1 MSSRMLNYQC
11 CTRQQSSKHRVCEC
25 SLSSAFP
32 SSPSPGSSNST
43 RQWWSSYNKLENSS
57 QDIRIDW
64 IIRCWCKADLD
75 LMCAAKNSSII
86 HLSTTEWDAETTG
99 QLCRGEDW
107 VIAEVSSTDQKCLH
121 VLQDIGGEG
130 DSTTQ
135 ESIPPEI

>member
-1 MSSRMLNYQC
+1 
-11 CTRQQSSKHRVCEC
+11 V
-25 SLSSAFP
+25 SALFLLP
-32 SSPSPGSSNST
+32 SHPAHHLAAVTVLDNAC
-43 RQWWSSYNKLENSS
+43 SYNKLENSS

-75 LMCAAKNSSII
+75 LMCAAKNSLII
-86 HLSTTEWDAETTG
+86 HLSTTERDAETTG

>member
-1 MSSRMLNYQC
+1 MLC
-11 CTRQQSSKHRVCEC
+11 V
-25 SLSSAFP
+25 SALFLLP
-32 SSPSPGSSNST
+32 SHPAHHLAAATVLDNAC
-43 RQWWSSYNKLENSS
+43 SYNKLENSS

-75 LMCAAKNSSII
+75 LMCAAKNSLII

-135 ESIPPEI
+135 EFIPPEI